1 MPVLDDL
8 ALAAA
13 IKQVTEGEPLRK
25 VARQYHIPRST
36 LRRRIDGVSSKET
49 AHSHRQSLSPTLEK
63 GLVDWILTQARL
75 GWAPPYSRFHWFAQ
89 RLFINSGQ
97 TGVIGKHWHTKFL
110 KRWPQLKTMASTPL
124 DFKRANGASIEN
136 IAEFFDRLDQG
147 DAGIVP
153 LEHTYNADEVG
164 AYIGWA
170 DNYIVF
176 GPAELEKIYAMEPA
190 NREWTTTLECVS
202 ADGRALPPTIIFAG
216 ASIQQQWFGDLQLGE
231 EYADW
236 MFTSSPNGWTSK
248 AIALQWLEELFLPL
262 TRPEDPCQWRHLILD
277 GHNSHTDDR
286 FMLCCL
292 ENKVWLDFLPAHC
305 SQVLQPLDLGPFSV
319 LKRKYRDHLR
329 SACRRS
335 LTMTPKKPEFLEAW
349 MAARRDA
356 FKPSIID
363 SGWRATGIFPR
374 DRSKPLN
381 SRLARQHTRDRP
393 ESDLWR
399 AATPP
404 EDPGLA
410 VMTGLDIAT
419 PRSSRHINVIAREL
433 RSMDPAYRSPTF
445 KTFQKKLG
453 KALDE
458 ATVQISELREQRDQY
473 AVALERQR
481 SQKRRKVKE
490 TAQQGFIRVAD
501 VRRVK
506 EELAT
511 SSNAKGKR
519 KARKRVILEL
529 ESSDEVESEAEE
541 EIRIS

>member
-1 MPVLDDL
+1 
-8 ALAAA
+8 
-13 IKQVTEGEPLRK
+13 
-25 VARQYHIPRST
+25 
-36 LRRRIDGVSSKET
+36 
-49 AHSHRQSLSPTLEK
+49 
-63 GLVDWILTQARL
+63 
-75 GWAPPYSRFHWFAQ
+75 
-89 RLFINSGQ
+89 
-97 TGVIGKHWHTKFL
+97 
-110 KRWPQLKTMASTPL
+110 
-124 DFKRANGASIEN
+124 
-136 IAEFFDRLDQG
+136 
-147 DAGIVP
+147 
-153 LEHTYNADEVG
+153 
-164 AYIGWA
+164 
-170 DNYIVF
+170 
-176 GPAELEKIYAMEPA
+176 
-190 NREWTTTLECVS
+190 
-202 ADGRALPPTIIFAG
+202 
-216 ASIQQQWFGDLQLGE
+216 
-231 EYADW
+231 
-236 MFTSSPNGWTSK
+236 
-248 AIALQWLEELFLPL
+248 
-262 TRPEDPCQWRHLILD
+262 
-277 GHNSHTDDR
+277 
-286 FMLCCL
+286 
-292 ENKVWLDFLPAHC
+292 
-305 SQVLQPLDLGPFSV
+305 
-319 LKRKYRDHLR
+319 
-329 SACRRS
+329 
-335 LTMTPKKPEFLEAW
+335 MTPKKPEFLEAW

-458 ATVQISELREQRDQY
+458 ATVQISELSEQRDQY

-506 EELAT
+506 EELTT